1 MIEVILYLGKSL
13 LLGTLFF
20 FSYQFLMRKESYL
33 VLNRIFLLSAAVLT
47 AILPLAGSF
56 VKEGIRLWNRPAE
69 IMVIN
74 LPEVVISATKL
85 VNQEQQQ
92 AILNWAA
99 IGYGLITLAMLG
111 GLILGIVRIYRFY
124 RLSMNARKLNDNVY
138 LVSETGSPFSFL
150 GKIYIS
156 GAYEKHP
163 GLPNIILHENAHI
176 RQGHMMDLILLEVLS
191 SIFWFNPFI
200 FLFKRAMREVHEYL
214 ADREVI
220 RQGVEPISYQQLL
233 FNEVSGSPE
242 YIIANNFNLLT
253 KKRIIMLIKKSSR
266 SAAVRIGVLLPLLV
280 SAAVVLSLLQS
291 GDALAQISEPKTV
304 VAPVPPVSPVPP
316 AAAEPQSKPVPPA
329 KPAKPAKEDKI
340 KYAPVPEKVKEQ
352 SESPVFV
359 VVENQPEYN
368 GGQEAM
374 MKYLV
379 GAVKYPEEARKKGIQ
394 GPVYISFI
402 VNEDGSISNVKC
414 LRGIGGGCDEEAIRV
429 VKAMPNWIPGTQKGK
444 AVRVQFNLPIKF
456 TLSNEKSKNPTN

>member
-13 LLGTLFF
+13 LLGALFF

-33 VLNRIFLLSAAVLT
+33 VLNRIYLLTAAVLT

-56 VKEGIRLWNRPAE
+56 VKEGIRLWNQPAE

-111 GLILGIVRIYRFY
+111 GLILGIIRIYRFY

-220 RQGVEPISYQQLL
+220 RQGVEPLSYQQLL

-266 SAAVRIGVLLPLLV
+266 SAAVRIGVLLPLIV
-280 SAAVVLSLLQS
+280 SAALVLSLLQS
-291 GDALAQISEPKTV
+291 GDALAQTTDPKPAQ
-304 VAPVPPVSPVPP
+304 VAPAPPSQP
-316 AAAEPQSKPVPPA
+316 AVAEPQSKPAPPAPPA
-329 KPAKPAKEDKI
+329 KTEKKNIKEATDDQDK
-340 KYAPVPEKVKEQ
+340 
-352 SESPVFV
+352 PVFV

-429 VKAMPNWIPGTQKGK
+429 VKGMPNWIPGTQKGK